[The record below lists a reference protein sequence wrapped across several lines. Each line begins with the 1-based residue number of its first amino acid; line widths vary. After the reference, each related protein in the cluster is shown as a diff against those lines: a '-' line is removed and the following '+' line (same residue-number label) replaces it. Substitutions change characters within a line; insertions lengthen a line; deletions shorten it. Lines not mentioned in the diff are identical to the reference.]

1 MTQSLSSFVGV
12 DVSKDRLDV
21 AVLPSGES
29 WATANQ
35 DEDIQSLV
43 KRIRALKPELI
54 VLEATARLEMPL
66 AVALVA
72 RGLPVA
78 VVNPRQ
84 ASS

>member
-1 MTQSLSSFVGV
+1 MDQSLSPFVGI

-29 WATANQ
+29 WPTANQ

-54 VLEATARLEMPL
+54 VLEATAPL
-66 AVALVA
+66 LDKSGQNLRAFD
-72 RGLPVA
+72 PV
-78 VVNPRQ
+78 
-84 ASS
+84 